1 MLPVVSVEAAGVEG
15 EVSIVWGAFAAS
27 SSGLGI
33 GMSVSVFFS
42 GALDA
47 AWRVVTVK
55 PADAFLRITGASCR
69 LRPSCTVWDTC
80 FV

>member
-1 MLPVVSVEAAGVEG
+1 MLPVVSVVAAGEEG
-15 EVSIVWGAFAAS
+15 DAAIVGAAFAAS

-33 GMSVSVFFS
+33 GMSVSAFSS

>member
-27 SSGLGI
+27 SAGLGTGAGI
-33 GMSVSVFFS
+33 SACSN

-55 PADAFLRITGASCR
+55 PADAFYG
-69 LRPSCTVWDTC
+69 
-80 FV
+80 